1 MRSKSSRAWMRSHVG
16 DPYVRRARREG
27 YRSRAAYK
35 LLEIDA
41 RDRLFKPG
49 MTVIDLGAAPGGW
62 SQVAA
67 AKVEPHGKVIAIDL
81 IEMEPISGVT
91 FIQGDF
97 EQPEA
102 QATLR
107 KALGGQAAGI
117 VICDLAPNLSGIAAT
132 DQARSMRLAEQ
143 ALLFCDGGL
152 KPGGSLLVKTFHGA
166 GLREFTEAM
175 RRSFLTV
182 MTRKPSAS
190 RSRSS
195 EIYLLGKGF
204 RPGAYSAGAPE
215 WV

>member
-1 MRSKSSRAWMRSHVG
+1 MAKASRAWMRSHVA
-16 DPYVRRARREG
+16 DAYVQRARREG

-67 AKVEPHGKVIAIDL
+67 AKVQPQGRIIALDL
-81 IEMEPISGVT
+81 IEMEPLAGVSS
-91 FIQGDF
+91 IQGNF
-97 EQPEA
+97 EDPET
-102 QATLR
+102 QAR
-107 KALGGQAAGI
+107 VREALGAQTADI

-132 DQARSMRLAEQ
+132 DEARSMGLVEQ
-143 ALLFCDGGL
+143 ALRFCDGAL
-152 KPGGSLLVKTFHGA
+152 KPGGCLLVKAFHGA

-175 RRSFLTV
+175 RRCFLSV
-182 MTRKPSAS
+182 VTRKPSAS

-195 EIYLLGKGF
+195 ELYLLGKGF
-204 RPGAYSAGAPE
+204 RPVFRSSS
-215 WV
+215 